1 MPEQFKARI
10 RSKKQSFS
18 FFWKTYCDKYN
29 FLETG
34 LDDFRSILPL
44 ILCYNILK
52 GRLTG

>member
-1 MPEQFKARI
+1 MLGQFKART
-10 RSKKQSFS
+10 RSKKWSFS

-34 LDDFRSILPL
+34 LDDFHSILPL

-52 GRLTG
+52 DQLKG